1 MPRKKENPATQTLPG
16 FDIFGQP
23 LATADS
29 GVLLKTTYRR
39 KQLAGFVPLWNEFFR
54 CYHLAGVSPNAVY
67 LWAYLR
73 QHEHERRE
81 WNAVSDISWLGRRDI
96 ADSLGVSISHLPN
109 LLEELRRAGLLCFQP
124 VLPGFEEL
132 ADALNTTTEAVR
144 DRAADYGVT
153 PKVDGTLYRTAD
165 PHTRTEFAALTNLKY
180 CKACKAYRYCD
191 GVKEVQN
198 KALANN
204 EKATAK
210 LKAPAPQRQVEVNLP
225 IINRTQEVTATVSTK
240 NQSPTLDRL
249 SDRINNDTD
258 TVSKKKRPANL
269 GRIKTM
275 HYEPS
280 SINQLDKSTNQTG
293 LVVETSAKT
302 TSQPITN
309 PNVDLLLKFGFD
321 QQSAQQLAA
330 KVVEY
335 NKPPGYVETI
345 LRYARENARQNPPG
359 LARHLIERGE
369 ERLTRAGRWQQ
380 QALFEVS
387 DAGEEIAES
396 IPATAN
402 NIAAAPQAVTQDWW
416 QALIITLHNQNSFV
430 AQLLGRGSGK
440 RNENRL
446 IINLPNLL
454 DRRRA
459 EPFADVFE
467 RAIADATGEWYK
479 IEFVC

>member
-23 LATADS
+23 LSTADS
-29 GVLLKTTYRR
+29 GVLLRTTYRR

-109 LLEELRRAGLLCFQP
+109 LLEELRCAGLVCFQP

-132 ADALNTTTEAVR
+132 ATALDTTTEAVR
-144 DRAADYGVT
+144 DRAAEYGVT
-153 PKVDGTLYRTAD
+153 PKIDGTLYRTAD

-180 CKACKAYRYCD
+180 CKACKAYRYCE

-198 KALANN
+198 KALATN
-204 EKATAK
+204 EKTAAK
-210 LKAPAPQRQVEVNLP
+210 LKAPAPQRQLEVNLP
-225 IINRTQEVTATVSTK
+225 VINRVQEVTATVSTK

-249 SDRINNDTD
+249 SDRINYDTA
-258 TVSKKKRPANL
+258 TVSKKKRSANL

-275 HYEPS
+275 QHEPN
-280 SINQLDKSTNQTG
+280 SINQLDKSTNQSG
-293 LVVETSAKT
+293 LVVGTIINSDIQLTS
-302 TSQPITN
+302 N
-309 PNVDLLLKFGFD
+309 PDLDLLLKFGFD
-321 QQSAQQLAA
+321 RQSALQLVA
-330 KVVEY
+330 KVTEY

-380 QALFEVS
+380 QSLFEIP
-387 DAGEEIAES
+387 DAGEELADS
-396 IPATAN
+396 VPVTAN
-402 NIAAAPQAVTQDWW
+402 NLTTASQIGGQDWW
-416 QALIITLHNQNSFV
+416 QSLLVTLHNQNSFA
-430 AQLLGRGSGK
+430 AQLLGRGSGI
-440 RNENRL
+440 REQNRL

-467 RAIADATGEWYK
+467 RIIADATGEWYK